1 MAVDC
6 YRVGAVL
13 VSNSEDVKPLAC
25 LSEGA
30 LFIYDYGGLRICQLR
45 DKDTCED
52 KYTVR
57 VLAGKNLGEIIYLSG
72 AEEVHYIST
81 IEIK

>member
-1 MAVDC
+1 MVDC
-6 YRVGAVL
+6 YRVGATL

-30 LFIYDYGGLRICQLR
+30 LFLYTYGGIRVCQLR

-52 KYTVR
+52 KCTVR
-57 VLAGKNLGEIIYLSG
+57 ILAGKSVGEIIYLSG
-72 AEEVHYIST
+72 AEIVHYIST
-81 IEIK
+81 VEIR